1 MIYEKNLRFTRC
13 KTYSTFFLKQICS
26 SCLLQEGHSD
36 FHNVPLVWEHHI
48 PALIDLIK
56 GRGIQNTSQDEDG
69 AFDGFCAVCGK
80 DFRTLSL
87 SNKSRGRC
95 EVILGRIMKKCVAVG
110 QNYLT
115 SFKLLFLTYKSNI
128 R

>member
-1 MIYEKNLRFTRC
+1 MIHEKNLIVTRC
-13 KTYSTFFLKQICS
+13 TTYSTFFEQTCYI
-26 SCLLQEGHSD
+26 CLLHGGHSD

-48 PALIDLIK
+48 PALIDLIE

-80 DFRTLSL
+80 DYRSLSL

-95 EVILGRIMKKCVAVG
+95 EVILKTIIKKIV
-110 QNYLT
+110 
-115 SFKLLFLTYKSNI
+115 LLLINVI
-128 R
+128 W

>member
-1 MIYEKNLRFTRC
+1 MR
-13 KTYSTFFLKQICS
+13 KTLLLHVVQHIAHIFEQTCST
-26 SCLLQEGHSD
+26 CLLQGGHSD

-48 PALIDLIK
+48 PALIDLIE

-80 DFRTLSL
+80 DYRSLSL

-95 EVILGRIMKKCVAVG
+95 EVNLRTIMKNCVAVVTIETK
-110 QNYLT
+110 QNKCFSLER
-115 SFKLLFLTYKSNI
+115 KKEK
-128 R
+128 